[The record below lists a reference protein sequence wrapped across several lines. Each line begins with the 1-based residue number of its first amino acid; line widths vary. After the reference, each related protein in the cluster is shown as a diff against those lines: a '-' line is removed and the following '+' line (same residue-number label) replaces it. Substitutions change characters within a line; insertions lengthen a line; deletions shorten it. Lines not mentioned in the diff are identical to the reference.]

1 MIALKTIWAAARR
14 LKGQW
19 RVMAALAAIYA
30 ALLATLFFFVAVTE
44 ATAWQI
50 LLTLCFAALAP
61 ILFFLLQAMMV
72 NYARGETRAASL
84 LRRSFTD
91 SCKLAL
97 ASVPLALAFML
108 ALYFL
113 NKLQPAAHVWPP
125 QATTPEMWDVPPW
138 QRPDNGPAISL
149 RWMFVAWTT
158 ARFLLCYVALPLV
171 AVQLWCAVAR
181 DGLLPAIKRAR
192 HHLAR
197 AFAPDAVL
205 TYAAGL
211 LLFGLVPYVLI
222 FMHTPAA
229 RQSVEFGLFI
239 ARLLLVF
246 VFTLYGWTL
255 TLDALAGAG
264 GGEGALATPTT
275 TATNAEAA
283 TS

>member
-1 MIALKTIWAAARR
+1 MRALKTIWAAARR

-97 ASVPLALAFML
+97 ASVPLALAVML

-113 NKLQPAAHVWPP
+113 NKLQPAAHIWTP
-125 QATTPEMWDVPPW
+125 QTTPLESSYGQP
-138 QRPDNGPAISL
+138 PDNGPTASL

-171 AVQLWCAVAR
+171 AVQLWSAVAR
-181 DGLLPAIKRAR
+181 EGLLPAIKRAR

-205 TYAAGL
+205 TYAVGL
-211 LLFGLVPYVLI
+211 LLFGFVPYVLI

-255 TLDALAGAG
+255 TLDALAGAAAVG
-264 GGEGALATPTT
+264 AGALATPAT